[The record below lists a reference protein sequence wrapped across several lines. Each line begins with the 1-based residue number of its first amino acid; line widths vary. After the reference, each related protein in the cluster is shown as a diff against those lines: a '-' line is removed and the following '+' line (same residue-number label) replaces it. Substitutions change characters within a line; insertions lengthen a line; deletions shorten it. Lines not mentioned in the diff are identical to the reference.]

1 MVLFFFVRGE
11 GKCEIIYKKKQIY
24 ICPLGSFFDHFWS
37 LVCRK
42 RWLRS
47 VSGVR
52 RRSRE
57 QKKK

>member
-1 MVLFFFVRGE
+1 MVLFFSVTGE
-11 GKCEIIYKKKQIY
+11 GKCEIIYKKKEN
-24 ICPLGSFFDHFWS
+24 LFLSFRELFFNHFWL

-57 QKKK
+57 QKK

>member
-1 MVLFFFVRGE
+1 MVLFFSVRGE
-11 GKCEIIYKKKQIY
+11 GKCEIIYKKEN
-24 ICPLGSFFDHFWS
+24 LFLSFRELFFNHFW
-37 LVCRK
+37 LLFCQK

-57 QKKK
+57 QKK

>member
-1 MVLFFFVRGE
+1 MVLFFSVTGE
-11 GKCEIIYKKKQIY
+11 GKCEMSYKKKKIY
-24 ICPLGSFFDHFWS
+24 FYPLGSFFDHFWS

-57 QKKK
+57 QKK